1 MLEGGWILRRMMNKK
16 LSIAI
21 VLLVLAVSAFVG
33 VVLLF
38 DYKNEQSGTITPTV
52 SQKPTDSPTPFTE
65 VDEKLLGKLY
75 TKIFPEESLAET
87 LEGNDYE
94 SFGARLELR
103 HFRSVK

>member
-1 MLEGGWILRRMMNKK
+1 MKHVASKNARRRLDIK
-16 LSIAI
+16 
-21 VLLVLAVSAFVG
+21 
-33 VVLLF
+33 
-38 DYKNEQSGTITPTV
+38 
-52 SQKPTDSPTPFTE
+52 E

-75 TKIFPEESLAET
+75 TKIFPEENLAET